1 MEQEKRKHRV
11 CFTGHRPEKINCS
24 EKKIKAW
31 LEMEIRKSV
40 SNGQNVFISGMA
52 RGTDIWAAE
61 VVLKVREEMQNVKLI
76 CASPFPSFE
85 SRWNEEWK
93 KRYQSIMEKADY
105 VQFINKV
112 YCPSCF
118 QARNEWM
125 VDCSS
130 KVIAIYN
137 GSSGGT
143 RNTLMYAKKRG
154 VPITMYTSKE
164 KDILDERNI

>member
-61 VVLKVREEMQNVKLI
+61 VVLKVREEMRNVKLI
-76 CASPFPSFE
+76 CASPYPNFE
-85 SRWNEEWK
+85 DRWSEEWK

-105 VQFINKV
+105 VQFINKE
-112 YCPSCF
+112 YYPSCF

-125 VDCSS
+125 VDRSS

-154 VPITMYTSKE
+154 VPITIYSSKE
-164 KDILDERNI
+164 KDILDGS

>member
-31 LEMEIRKSV
+31 LEMEICKSV

-76 CASPFPSFE
+76 CASPYPNFE
-85 SRWNEEWK
+85 GRWSEEWK

-105 VQFINKV
+105 VQFINKE
-112 YCPSCF
+112 YYPSCF

-125 VDCSS
+125 VDRSS

-137 GSSGGT
+137 GSSEGT

-154 VPITMYTSKE
+154 VPITIYTSKE
-164 KDILDERNI
+164 KDILDERDI

>member
-76 CASPFPSFE
+76 CASPYPNFE
-85 SRWNEEWK
+85 GRWSEEWK

-105 VQFINKV
+105 VQFINKE
-112 YCPSCF
+112 YYPSCF

-125 VDCSS
+125 VDHSS

-154 VPITMYTSKE
+154 VPITIYSSKE
-164 KDILDERNI
+164 KNILDERDI

>member
-76 CASPFPSFE
+76 CASPYPNFE
-85 SRWNEEWK
+85 DRWSEEWK

-105 VQFINKV
+105 VQFINKE
-112 YCPSCF
+112 YYLSCF

-125 VDCSS
+125 VDRSS

-143 RNTLMYAKKRG
+143 RNTLIYAKKRG

-164 KDILDERNI
+164 KDSLDERNI

>member
-31 LEMEIRKSV
+31 LEIEIRKSV

-76 CASPFPSFE
+76 CASPYPNFE

-105 VQFINKV
+105 VQFINKT
-112 YCPSCF
+112 YYPSCF
-118 QARNEWM
+118 QDRNKWM

-137 GSSGGT
+137 GASGGT

-164 KDILDERNI
+164 KNILDERDI

>member
-76 CASPFPSFE
+76 CASPYPNFE
-85 SRWNEEWK
+85 DRWSEEWK

-105 VQFINKV
+105 VQFINKE
-112 YCPSCF
+112 YYPSCF

-125 VDCSS
+125 VDRSS

-137 GSSGGT
+137 ESSGGT
-143 RNTLMYAKKRG
+143 RNTLIYAKKRG

-164 KDILDERNI
+164 KDSLDERNI